1 MFQIDLGGS
10 IAKCYQ
16 IISSYLISVAY
27 MYTCINTL
35 RYYPQNCVMG
45 RVNYMTVL
53 WSHSQYSVDA
63 HKCFLLGCIENK
75 TLLVFPGVEQDHY
88 TSVKKKTQIILVP
101 LHGRKKIQVA
111 SSHKPSLFKLHA
123 QITLPR
129 IQNHSPLGLVKKK
142 FPLWKG
148 ICLQKGVVFT
158 CGQYNEAWISKLWI
172 CNNLSIFYS
181 EAAIFMAHVRL
192 FDVF

>member
-1 MFQIDLGGS
+1 M
-10 IAKCYQ
+10 
-16 IISSYLISVAY
+16 LISVSY
-27 MYTCINTL
+27 LDVL
-35 RYYPQNCVMG
+35 RTKLC
-45 RVNYMTVL
+45 L
-53 WSHSQYSVDA
+53 F
-63 HKCFLLGCIENK
+63 FLGLNK
-75 TLLVFPGVEQDHY
+75 TTTHLW
-88 TSVKKKTQIILVP
+88 KKKTQVILVP

-111 SSHKPSLFKLHA
+111 SSHKPSLFKLHM
-123 QITLPR
+123 QLTPPR

-158 CGQYNEAWISKLWI
+158 CGQYIEAWISKLWI